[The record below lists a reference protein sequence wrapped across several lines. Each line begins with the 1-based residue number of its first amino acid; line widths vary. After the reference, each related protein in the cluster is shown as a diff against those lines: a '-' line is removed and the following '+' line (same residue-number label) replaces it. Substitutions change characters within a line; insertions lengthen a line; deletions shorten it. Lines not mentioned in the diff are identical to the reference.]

1 LTFEEAAILIAGGI
15 AAGVVNTMAGGGSL
29 ISVPLLVLL
38 GLPGTV
44 ANGTNRVGILLQNVM
59 AAWQFRKQGV
69 SGLEGAAKIVVPVG
83 IGALLGALTIAQ
95 VDDAAFERLFGIV
108 MLLSVVPILRSRR
121 AEPPDPAPPWPRW
134 LRFAVL
140 LAIGFYGGAI
150 QAGVGLLLVAALSHA
165 GEDLVRANSIKVAIN
180 VVLTAIAL
188 PVFLLAGQVVWPPAL
203 VLASGF
209 VAGGWLGARLAVA
222 GGERVLRPV
231 MIAAIV
237 LLAGRIL
244 GLY

>member
-95 VDDAAFERLFGIV
+95 VDDAAFERLFGIGL
-108 MLLSVVPILRSRR
+108 LLSVVPILRSRR
-121 AEPPDPAPPWPRW
+121 AEPPDPATPWPRW

>member
-150 QAGVGLLLVAALSHA
+150 QAGDGLLLVAALSHA

>member
-1 LTFEEAAILIAGGI
+1 VI
-15 AAGVVNTMAGGGSL
+15 
-29 ISVPLLVLL
+29 
-38 GLPGTV
+38 
-44 ANGTNRVGILLQNVM
+44 
-59 AAWQFRKQGV
+59 
-69 SGLEGAAKIVVPVG
+69 
-83 IGALLGALTIAQ
+83 
-95 VDDAAFERLFGIV
+95 
-108 MLLSVVPILRSRR
+108 
-121 AEPPDPAPPWPRW
+121 
-134 LRFAVL
+134 
-140 LAIGFYGGAI
+140 
-150 QAGVGLLLVAALSHA
+150 HA